1 MESSQTDLEG
11 KTVATP
17 PAGPAGEGLVL
28 CVDVK
33 DIAHHTRGGGTNTIA
48 LFANLGNDDEG
59 KRLGTVNL
67 NLNNLKEAGLKAIA
81 EALGIEEL
89 VDNTPL
95 LVRIYVPTGAL
106 LEHWTQ
112 NRPGK
117 YDDREA

>member
-17 PAGPAGEGLVL
+17 PPGPAGEGLVL
-28 CVDVK
+28 CADIK
-33 DIAHHTRGGGTNTIA
+33 DIAHHSKGGGTNVVS
-48 LFANLGNDDEG
+48 LFANLPTDDEG
-59 KRLGTVNL
+59 KRLGTMNL
-67 NLNNLKEAGLKAIA
+67 NLSNLKEAGLKAIA
-81 EALGIEEL
+81 EALGIEKL

-117 YDDREA
+117 DDDKE